1 MSDTRV
7 RSSLVGVVVLALF
20 SALFARLW
28 YLQVASNEQFSAAA
42 TSNSVR
48 EIVEP
53 PVRGRILD
61 AQGRALVDNRVGN
74 RITVD
79 RKLSVTQRKKV
90 LERLA
95 PVLKVPAKTLDARA
109 GDPRISPYTA
119 VPVAYDVDFATLA
132 YVSEHRREFP
142 GVRAEAVPVREY
154 PNKNLG
160 AHVLGYLGEVN
171 PTELKAQVDP
181 TQYQLGDKIGKSG
194 VELTYESDLRG
205 KAGLREV
212 EVDAHGR
219 VLRSLKNR
227 PPVPGDDVRLTL
239 NIDVQRATEAALF
252 QGITA
257 ARESQDFANRDTFTK
272 LKATAGAAIVLDA
285 ATGSVVAMAS
295 QPDFDPN
302 EFVDGIPQARWV
314 QLGAKENNLPLVN
327 RAVAGQ
333 YFPGSTFK
341 LVTAVAGL
349 NAGIINAT
357 TPFNDTG
364 EYRYPTDPKNPFRGE
379 SANGRV
385 NLSRALTVSSDP
397 YFYRIGGDLFY
408 RQKHGQPGGDAIQ
421 SAARDFGFGQPTGI
435 ALPTEGSGLI
445 ADAAWTKRMHETDP
459 KNFPFA
465 DWLPGDNIQSAIGQ
479 KDVLVTPIQMAS
491 AYEALANGGTR
502 FSPRLADEVRD
513 VNGKL
518 VRSLEPITAGTLSIP
533 EPATLMSGFTGVI
546 EDPKGTAV
554 QAFAGFPKG
563 LAAGKTGT
571 AQVQGKQNTSW
582 FVGMTPAV
590 NPKYIVLAVVEEGG
604 YGAQTAAP
612 IVRAIMDH
620 LNGLPQNPVV
630 NIAQRTKG

>member
-28 YLQVASNEQFSAAA
+28 YLQVASTEQFSAAA
-42 TSNSVR
+42 SSNSVR

-61 AQGRALVDNRVGN
+61 AQGRVLVDNRVGN

-79 RKLSVTQRKKV
+79 RKLSVVQRKKV
-90 LERLA
+90 LQRLA
-95 PVLKVPAKTLDARA
+95 PTLKVPFKTLDARA

-142 GVRAEAVPVREY
+142 GVRAEATPVRDY
-154 PNKNLG
+154 PNGRLG
-160 AHVLGYLGEVN
+160 AHVLGYLGEIN
-171 PTELKAQVDP
+171 PAELKAQVDP

-205 KAGLREV
+205 KPGLRQV
-212 EVDAHGR
+212 EVDATGR
-219 VLRSLKNR
+219 VLRPLKVR
-227 PPVPGDDVRLTL
+227 RSVPGDDVRLTL
-239 NIDVQRATEAALF
+239 NIDVQRATETALA
-252 QGITA
+252 QGMLA
-257 ARESQDFANRDTFTK
+257 ARDSQDFANRDTFTK

-285 ATGSVVAMAS
+285 ATGSVVALTS

-302 EFVDGIPQARWV
+302 EFVDGIPQARWI
-314 QLGAKENNLPLVN
+314 QLGAKANNLPLVN
-327 RAVAGQ
+327 RAVAGV
-333 YFPGSTFK
+333 YKPGSTFK

-349 NAGIINAT
+349 NSQDINANT
-357 TPFNDTG
+357 SLNDTG
-364 EYRYPTDPKNPFRGE
+364 EYRYPSDPTHPFTGE
-379 SANGRV
+379 GANGLV
-385 NLSRALTVSSDP
+385 NLSRAITVSSDP
-397 YFYRIGGDLFY
+397 YFYKIGGDLFY
-408 RQKHGQPGGDAIQ
+408 RQKHGQPGGDALQ
-421 SAARDFGFGQPTGI
+421 SVARDFGFGQQTGI
-435 ALPTEGSGLI
+435 ALPAESQGLVP
-445 ADAAWTKRMHETDP
+445 DAAWITKMHQTDP

-465 DWLPGDNIQSAIGQ
+465 EWLPKDNIQSAIGQ
-479 KDVLVTPIQMAS
+479 GDVLVTPIQLAT

-502 FSPRLADEVRD
+502 YSPRLADEVRD
-513 VNGKL
+513 VTGKL
-518 VRSLEPITAGTLSIP
+518 VRTLDPITSGTLAIP
-533 EPATLMSGFTGVI
+533 ERSTLMSGFTGVI

-571 AQVQGKQNTSW
+571 AQVEGKQNTSW
-582 FVGMTPAV
+582 FVGMTPAE

-612 IVRAIMDH
+612 IVRSIMDY
-620 LNGLPQNPVV
+620 LNGLPPTPVV